1 MNNLTRELFLTSGSG
16 LQFSEEIPFKQSKN
30 LEKNREM
37 SSNKFH
43 EEVWLKT
50 TIELDSAVFE
60 LAQDLETTTLQL
72 KTTEDKY
79 LKLENEFT
87 NKETEWIVGN
97 NTLRGKLRQIEEQK
111 LRQKIEYEEK
121 FKGKVLL
128 IKSCCGI
135 FLRNIVTETKIYPDL
150 G

>member
-1 MNNLTRELFLTSGSG
+1 MSANELN
-16 LQFSEEIPFKQSKN
+16 EE
-30 LEKNREM
+30 E
-37 SSNKFH
+37 
-43 EEVWLKT
+43 WLKT

-60 LAQDLETTTLQL
+60 LAQDLETTSLQL

-87 NKETEWIVGN
+87 TKETEWIVGN
-97 NTLRGKLRQIEEQK
+97 STLRGKLRQIEEQK

-128 IKSCCGI
+128 KKSCGGI
-135 FLRNIVTETKIYPDL
+135 FLRYIECIKSNLLMGKPFLQNNSLVTHILSELLTSYL
-150 G
+150 YTQ

>member
-1 MNNLTRELFLTSGSG
+1 
-16 LQFSEEIPFKQSKN
+16 
-30 LEKNREM
+30 M

-87 NKETEWIVGN
+87 TKETEWIVGN

-128 IKSCCGI
+128 IKSCCRI
-135 FLRNIVTETKIYPDL
+135 FLRYIVTETKIYPDL

>member
-1 MNNLTRELFLTSGSG
+1 MAVNKLN
-16 LQFSEEIPFKQSKN
+16 EE
-30 LEKNREM
+30 E
-37 SSNKFH
+37 
-43 EEVWLKT
+43 WLKT

-87 NKETEWIVGN
+87 TKETEWIVGN
-97 NTLRGKLRQIEEQK
+97 NNLRGKLRQIEEQK

-135 FLRNIVTETKIYPDL
+135 FLRYIVTETSKIYPDF